1 MKTFTMY
8 EMYSLCLTHDRY
20 LHSCMLLWVSFNAN
34 WPKVY
39 SNCCSLLY
47 SGKFSW
53 DKIFTDFTVGLT
65 SAKIK
70 SAN

>member
-8 EMYSLCLTHDRY
+8 EIYSLCLTHDRY
-20 LHSCMLLWVSFNAN
+20 LHSRMLLWVSFNAN

-39 SNCCSLLY
+39 SGSLLY

-53 DKIFTDFTVGLT
+53 DKIVADFTVGLT
-65 SAKIK
+65 CAKIK
-70 SAN
+70 SMN